1 MANWTKA
8 QLKAIE
14 TKDKTLLVSAAAGSG
29 KTTVLIERLIRS
41 ITNPEAPADISRL
54 LIVTFTRAAASELKQ
69 RIAKALSTAL
79 SERPDDRR
87 LFKQLSALGNAH
99 ISTIDS
105 FYADVVR
112 NNAQLL
118 GIPQNLRIA
127 DDSELIKLRRK
138 AMNEAID
145 IGYSGELSVSAEE
158 FASTADALS
167 DMRNDAAL
175 CDVFYDLYEKLL
187 GHPHGINFLMECT
200 ESYESSR
207 ISDFFDSDYGR
218 VVKNHVKGEL
228 VFLCNIL
235 KDALEYLSEYDAG
248 VQSPFISDLRFCTE
262 ALAILEGKSYTELR
276 AHFNTYS
283 PERLKTIKK
292 DQKTPEAE
300 YFYDLR
306 TDTVKSKIR
315 KLNDAYFGAGFSE
328 DELHRYAEGSALRTK
343 TLYSLL
349 SVFDSIYKEEKL
361 SASVCE
367 FSDIKLWAYE
377 LLVNTNGTPTELAL
391 SIADSFDSVYI
402 DEYQDVDCVQD
413 LIFRAVSKPRG
424 RFMVGD
430 VKQSIYGF
438 RGAEPSLFM
447 NYRTSFASIDKDS
460 DTLPDSDDCTIFM
473 SENFRCDK
481 TIIDFANRVCSY
493 LFRTAGKNIEYRD
506 EDDLVFSKPIDTD
519 HAFSKVILT
528 VIDRKDSEA
537 EFENAEAA
545 YVASE
550 INRLISTEKKADGS
564 PITASDIAVLSRGYS
579 FCTDVEKALD
589 KYGIKHS
596 SSGASSLFDDPEVSM
611 ALSILNVIDNP
622 MRDVHL
628 AAAMMSPVFGFDADM
643 LISLRKSAE
652 GQVCS
657 LYDAVTSYAKKD
669 DRLADRCRTFIS
681 IVSEL
686 REDAR
691 SLSADKV
698 IRLVFSRFSLLSRER
713 AREPLTALYE
723 NARSY
728 EGDSF
733 KGLYGYLR
741 HVDEMI
747 KNGTSTSK
755 GAEDSSDGVK
765 LMTIH
770 KSKGLEFP
778 VCFVSNCAA
787 SFNRDDAKDPILY
800 AQGLGMATDLMD
812 ETGFGKIR
820 TPYRKALSRYILDVA
835 AEEEMRILYVALTRG
850 RERLYVTADP
860 RYGAQRE
867 FNIAET
873 ARKYGEGAGILDS
886 SNYISWILTSTYP
899 QDGSE
904 DCYSLTVLNRDEIPP
919 LPDIPPISEMTDVLP
934 ESDEGLADRIRKNLE
949 YVYPHLHISNLPAK
963 LSVSALSPSVLDRTE
978 DVTEEADSSL
988 DVKLPSVSVPSFMAE
1003 HKATG
1008 AEKGIATHTFLQFC
1022 DLRNTEKSG
1031 VREELSRLVALG
1043 FMDRSMAEL
1052 VNVKQIEAFFKSE
1065 LYSEISKA
1073 KKVYREQRFNILLP
1087 ASDFTEDEEYA
1098 SLIENEKLLVQGVID
1113 IFFESD
1119 DGTLTLCDYK
1129 TDYLSPEEL
1138 KDASLAKKKLTDA
1151 HSRQLSYYAAALG
1164 EIVGKLPDRVIIYS
1178 LPFGGH
1184 FEIAL

>member
-41 ITNPEAPADISRL
+41 ITDPSSPADISRL
-54 LIVTFTRAAASELKQ
+54 LIVTFTRAAAAELKQ
-69 RIAKALSTAL
+69 RISKALSTAL

-112 NNAQLL
+112 RNSQAL

-127 DDSELIKLRRK
+127 DEAELVKLRRK
-138 AMNEAID
+138 AMDEAID
-145 IGYSGELSVSAEE
+145 MGYSGELSVTAED
-158 FASTADALS
+158 FAATADALS
-167 DMRNDAAL
+167 DMRNDSAL

-187 GHPHGINFLMECT
+187 GHPNGIDFLKECT
-200 ESYESSR
+200 ESYESSQ
-207 ISDFFDSDYGR
+207 IYDFFNSKYGQ
-218 VVKNHVKGEL
+218 VIKTYVKGEL
-228 VFLCNIL
+228 IFLCNIL
-235 KDALEYLSEYDAG
+235 EDALNYLSIYDSG
-248 VQSPFISDLRFCTE
+248 VQLPFVLDLDFCKE
-262 ALAILEGKSYTELR
+262 ALARLEDRSYAELR

-283 PERLKTIKK
+283 PQRLKTIKK
-292 DQKTPEAE
+292 DQKTPEVE
-300 YFYDLR
+300 YFYGLR
-306 TDTVKSKIR
+306 GDVKEKIR
-315 KLNDAYFGAGFSE
+315 KLNSTYFGAGFSD
-328 DELHRYAEGSALRTK
+328 DELHKYADGSALRTR

-349 SVFDSIYKEEKL
+349 SVFDSLYKTEKL
-361 SASVCE
+361 SASICE

-377 LLVNTNGTPTELAL
+377 LLVNADGTPTELAL

-447 NYRTSFASIDKDS
+447 NYRRSFASIDKDS
-460 DTLPDSDDCTIFM
+460 DILPDSDDCTVFM

-481 TIIDFANRVCSY
+481 TIINFANRVCSH
-493 LFRTAGKNIEYRD
+493 LFRTVGKNIEYKD
-506 EDDLVFSKPIDTD
+506 EDDLVFSKPCEKDRV
-519 HAFSKVILT
+519 FSKVSLV
-528 VIDRKDSEA
+528 VIDRTDSEA

-550 INRLISTEKKADGS
+550 INRLIATEKKADGS
-564 PITASDIAVLSRGYS
+564 PITAGDIAVLSRGYK
-579 FCTDVEKALD
+579 FCSEVEKALD
-589 KYGIKHS
+589 KYGINHTS
-596 SSGASSLFDDPEVSM
+596 DGASSLFDDPEVSM
-611 ALSILNVIDNP
+611 AVSILNVIDNP
-622 MRDVHL
+622 MRDVYL
-628 AAAMMSPVFGFDADM
+628 AAAMMSPIFGFDADM
-643 LISLRKSAE
+643 LIALRKFAE
-652 GQVCS
+652 GEICS
-657 LYDAVTSYAKKD
+657 LYDAVTSYSEKD
-669 DRLADRCRTFIS
+669 DQLAARCRTFIS
-681 IVSEL
+681 TVSQL
-686 REDAR
+686 REDTR

-698 IRLVFSRFSLLSRER
+698 IRLVFSRFSLLSRDS

-741 HVDEMI
+741 HVDDMI
-747 KNGTSTSK
+747 KNGTSPSK

-820 TPYRKALSRYILDVA
+820 TPYRKALARYILDVA
-835 AEEEMRILYVALTRG
+835 AEEEMRVLYVALTRG

-867 FNIAET
+867 FNLSET
-873 ARKYGEGAGILDS
+873 ARKYGEAAGILDAN
-886 SNYISWILTSTYP
+886 NYISWILTATHP
-899 QDGSE
+899 QDGSD
-904 DCYSLTVLNRDEIPP
+904 DCYSLTVLNRDEIAPP
-919 LPDIPPISEMTDVLP
+919 PDTPPTVEQAAETDGADEDISDK
-934 ESDEGLADRIRKNLE
+934 IRKNLD

-963 LSVSALSPSVLDRTE
+963 LSVSALSPNILDRTE
-978 DVTEEADSSL
+978 DSAEESEGSL
-988 DVKLPSVSVPSFMAE
+988 DVKLPSVSVPSFMSE

-1008 AEKGIATHTFLQFC
+1008 AERGIATHTFLQFC
-1022 DLRNTEKSG
+1022 DLKNTEKVG
-1031 VREELSRLVALG
+1031 VREELLRLTELG
-1043 FMDRSMAEL
+1043 FMDRTMAEL
-1052 VNVKQIEAFFKSE
+1052 VNVKQIEAFFRSD
-1065 LYSEISKA
+1065 LYSEISRA
-1073 KKVYREQRFNILLP
+1073 KKIYREQRFNILLP
-1087 ASDFTEDEEYA
+1087 ASDFTEDKEYA
-1098 SLIENEKLLVQGVID
+1098 ALIEDENLLIQGVID
-1113 IFFESD
+1113 IFFEGD

-1138 KDASLAKKKLTDA
+1138 KVASLARKKLSDA

-1164 EIVGKLPDRVIIYS
+1164 EIFGKRPDKVVIYS

-1184 FEIAL
+1184 FEITV